1 MEFAE
6 KNVAFGSQITQNAQI
21 KYDWDYFFSQKTGNS
36 QKKICCTWLTDNTEC
51 TDKILLGLFL
61 LAEKGGIRRKKYVA
75 LGSQIPQN
83 AQIKYDW
90 DYFFL
95 VENGEFAEK
104 NMLHLAH
111 R

>member
-21 KYDWDYFFSQKTGNS
+21 KYDWDYFFS
-36 QKKICCTWLTDNTEC
+36 KKR
-51 TDKILLGLFL
+51 K
-61 LAEKGGIRRKKYVA
+61 IRRKNYAA
-75 LGSQIPQN
+75 LGSQITQN

-95 VENGEFAEK
+95 AENGEFAEK
-104 NMLHLAH
+104 IMLHLAH